1 MATLKRR
8 VSPVAP
14 DVTPIPLWS
23 LIGHTARRPDDP
35 RRDRVWLDLRA
46 EIGALLMC
54 TEFDPRKDLHSGDAA
69 QQAARHEA
77 RLLMLA
83 RHFATDPRVTT
94 EDGGR

>member
-1 MATLKRR
+1 
-8 VSPVAP
+8 
-14 DVTPIPLWS
+14 
-23 LIGHTARRPDDP
+23 
-35 RRDRVWLDLRA
+35 
-46 EIGALLMC
+46 MC